1 MYANITYH
9 TPKINIQRVGILA
22 LFPVMIEDNSD
33 QTSNLVSYR
42 LIFKLSSI
50 STGNKRY
57 YEISKY
63 GCNQPNNVREHQ
75 VCNTNLLL
83 TILPRFTYYTV
94 MIVVTEKFHT
104 ARQSYILVSQYSLC
118 KVIARICL
126 QRLIIKF
133 RECGSIRPACHIN
146 DLWQR
151 NAFTLCC

>member
-1 MYANITYH
+1 MYSALAWSPSLQIQVEYSNNTQLHGREVYANITYH

-83 TILPRFTYYTV
+83 TILPRFTYYT
-94 MIVVTEKFHT
+94 K
-104 ARQSYILVSQYSLC
+104 S
-118 KVIARICL
+118 
-126 QRLIIKF
+126 
-133 RECGSIRPACHIN
+133 
-146 DLWQR
+146 
-151 NAFTLCC
+151 

>member
-75 VCNTNLLL
+75 VCKHKCNVDHSAQIH
-83 TILPRFTYYTV
+83 ILCKLK
-94 MIVVTEKFHT
+94 MFHT
-104 ARQSYILVSQYSLC
+104 DRQSYYRCILVSQYSLC

-126 QRLIIKF
+126 QRLIIKPG
-133 RECGSIRPACHIN
+133 ECGRIRPTCHIN

-151 NAFTLCC
+151 NTFTLCC